1 MSSENN
7 TNYLV
12 IALPSGKLLKPSI
25 QLFEEVG
32 IDLKGGKEIN
42 RKLAFFDQEEEFKFV
57 ITRPKDNPT
66 YVECGVADIGIV
78 CGVADIGIVGGDVL
92 LEEKKDVYK
101 LLDLK
106 FGKCRMVVA
115 ASKER
120 EQKKYYK
127 NNGHRLKVAT
137 KYPRIAAD
145 YFKKKDIY
153 VELIKL
159 YGSVE
164 LAPQVGLADMIVD
177 IVSTGRTLK
186 ENKLVIIDEI
196 NSFSAQL
203 IINRISYKTKHKIII
218 RLLRDI
224 KKFVSL
230 ESDKIAEM

>member
-1 MSSENN
+1 MSREIN

-12 IALPSGKLLKPSI
+12 IALPSGRLFKPSI
-25 QLFEEVG
+25 RLFEEVG
-32 IDLKGGKEIN
+32 IDLKHGKEIN
-42 RKLAFFDQEEEFKFV
+42 RKLVFFDQEKETKFI

-66 YVECGVADIGIV
+66 YIECGVADIGIV
-78 CGVADIGIVGGDVL
+78 GEDIL

-106 FGKCRMVVA
+106 FGKCKMIVA
-115 ASKER
+115 APKER

-137 KYPRIAAD
+137 KYPRIAAG
-145 YFKKKDIY
+145 YFKKRGIY

-164 LAPQVGLADMIVD
+164 LAPQVDLADMIVD

-186 ENKLVIIDEI
+186 ENKLEIINEI
-196 NSFSAQL
+196 IPLSAQL
-203 IINRISYKTKHKIII
+203 IVNRISYKTKHKRITGLLQDI
-218 RLLRDI
+218 R
-224 KKFVSL
+224 KFISL
-230 ESDKIAEM
+230 ESDKIVEW

>member
-1 MSSENN
+1 MSREIN

-12 IALPSGKLLKPSI
+12 IALPSGKLFKPSI
-25 QLFEEVG
+25 RLFEEVG

-42 RKLAFFDQEEEFKFV
+42 RKLAFFDQEEEIKFV

-66 YVECGVADIGIV
+66 YIECGVADIGIV
-78 CGVADIGIVGGDVL
+78 GEDVL

-106 FGKCRMVVA
+106 FGKCKMVVA
-115 ASKER
+115 VPEEKKQE
-120 EQKKYYK
+120 KYYK

-137 KYPRIAAD
+137 KYPRIAGD
-145 YFKKKDIY
+145 YFKEKGIY

-164 LAPQVGLADMIVD
+164 LAPQIGLADMIVD

-186 ENKLVIIDEI
+186 ENKLIIVDELI
-196 NSFSAQL
+196 PLSAQL
-203 IINRISYKTKHKIII
+203 IVNRISYKTKHNRIT
-218 RLLRDI
+218 RLLQDI
-224 KKFVSL
+224 KKFISL
-230 ESDKIAEM
+230 ESDKIAEW

>member
-78 CGVADIGIVGGDVL
+78 GGDVL

-115 ASKER
+115 APKER

-196 NSFSAQL
+196 DSFSAQL

>member
-32 IDLKGGKEIN
+32 IDLKGGREIS
-42 RKLAFFDQEEEFKFV
+42 RKLAFFDQDKEIKFI

-66 YVECGVADIGIV
+66 YVECGA
-78 CGVADIGIVGGDVL
+78 ADIGIVGEDVL
-92 LEEKKDVYK
+92 LEEKKDVYR
-101 LLDLK
+101 LIDLK
-106 FGKCRMVVA
+106 FGKCKMVLAVPEE
-115 ASKER
+115 KKQE
-120 EQKKYYK
+120 KYYK
-127 NNGHRLKVAT
+127 NSGHRLRVAT
-137 KYPRIAAD
+137 KYPRIAGD
-145 YFKKKDIY
+145 YFIEKGIY

-164 LAPQVGLADMIVD
+164 LAPQIGLADMIVD

-186 ENKLVIIDEI
+186 ENKLIIVDELI
-196 NSFSAQL
+196 LLSAQL
-203 IINRISYKTKHKIII
+203 IVNRISYKTKHNKITG
-218 RLLRDI
+218 LLQDI

-230 ESDKIAEM
+230 ESGKIAE

>member
-78 CGVADIGIVGGDVL
+78 GGDVL
-92 LEEKKDVYK
+92 LEEKK
-101 LLDLK
+101 
-106 FGKCRMVVA
+106 
-115 ASKER
+115 R

-196 NSFSAQL
+196 DSFSAQL